1 MLLPRISR
9 RSSHPGPA
17 LAVVRA
23 AVVILV
29 FVLSIVAV
37 VLPIVVPVL
46 LLPIVLKLLDS
57 LKHIRR
63 AVERDFYPS
72 FFWGNR
78 PAKKLQVSSCEDSK
92 YVGCG
97 SPTFKSARRL
107 RSFTVACVKSEALC
121 FAKIPSAWQSLA
133 KQSSP
138 ENKKQAGWTPAN
150 PKDKA
155 AFPRSDKQS
164 RSRRYLRVSPMRA
177 SEFQFL
183 RLVVFGVVKN
193 LLQQHLHCAYHLF
206 RRLNGRNST
215 AALDARYKSNAR
227 TA

>member
-72 FFWGNR
+72 FFGEIDPQRNCR
-78 PAKKLQVSSCEDSK
+78 SQAVKIANMSVVVRRHSNPLEDF
-92 YVGCG
+92 V
-97 SPTFKSARRL
+97 PL
-107 RSFTVACVKSEALC
+107 
-121 FAKIPSAWQSLA
+121 P
-133 KQSSP
+133 
-138 ENKKQAGWTPAN
+138 
-150 PKDKA
+150 
-155 AFPRSDKQS
+155 
-164 RSRRYLRVSPMRA
+164 
-177 SEFQFL
+177 
-183 RLVVFGVVKN
+183 
-193 LLQQHLHCAYHLF
+193 
-206 RRLNGRNST
+206 
-215 AALDARYKSNAR
+215 
-227 TA
+227 